1 MRLDFNLDDEEGG
14 GGGGCALQLT
24 DRLRGWRGRKSFVEV
39 TWTQTVPSVETLVT
53 ATLSGRFSTKAG
65 TAAVGAF
72 ANQGLFSH
80 NALFTGV
87 FFGTFLLCT
96 YNHLSKT

>member
-1 MRLDFNLDDEEGG
+1 MSTQDVRLGREDLTSGWSERLELRLRLDFNLDDEEGG

-24 DRLRGWRGRKSFVEV
+24 DRLRGWRGRKSFEEV

-65 TAAVGAF
+65 IAAVCAF
-72 ANQGLFSH
+72 AN
-80 NALFTGV
+80 
-87 FFGTFLLCT
+87 
-96 YNHLSKT
+96 